1 VEIPT
6 QYTAELRIPH
16 SFYYAIHSAG
26 PESSLQ
32 SKETFLSP
40 FKAPDAASTSQ
51 KSKTFSSEIP
61 HSSATSETN
70 LLPASGNRM
79 ALSLLLLL
87 DQATS
92 ESRTA
97 KDEVRMRSY
106 NPNSLIPL
114 GRQEKE
120 CFYRNIGGERHREDL
135 VISEI
140 PPQKLFLLTC
150 NVPLPPSLSA
160 ETLCPEIILRQKQQR
175 VRDRTSAS
183 AYSGLGFGASVVAPL
198 PLDSLGQNRQRD
210 LLRDQISDYR
220 DHTESGQDNPCMI
233 MLKGLPGGV
242 LKAMRGIKLLVTT
255 NKNQ

>member
-1 VEIPT
+1 
-6 QYTAELRIPH
+6 
-16 SFYYAIHSAG
+16 
-26 PESSLQ
+26 
-32 SKETFLSP
+32 
-40 FKAPDAASTSQ
+40 
-51 KSKTFSSEIP
+51 
-61 HSSATSETN
+61 

-79 ALSLLLLL
+79 ALTLLLLL

-92 ESRTA
+92 ESKRAKEEART
-97 KDEVRMRSY
+97 RSY

-120 CFYRNIGGERHREDL
+120 CFYRNIGGERQREDL

-160 ETLCPEIILRQKQQR
+160 ETICPEIILRQKQQR
-175 VRDRTSAS
+175 MRDRTAASAFSALGFSAS
-183 AYSGLGFGASVVAPL
+183 VIAPL
-198 PLDSLGQNRQRD
+198 PPDSLGQSRQRD

-233 MLKGLPGGV
+233 MLKGLPGGI
-242 LKAMRGIKLLVTT
+242 LKAVRAIKLLVTA
-255 NKNQ
+255 K